1 LATENNHLETLQTLC
16 VWLKVATE
24 HKEV

>member
-1 LATENNHLETLQTLC
+1 LKAQ

-24 HKEV
+24 